1 MQKLTLS
8 QLEQHLFS
16 AADIL
21 RGKMEASEFKEYI
34 FGMLFLKR
42 LSDQFEAEYDKVKN
56 AYKKDGHD
64 EATINILLQNH
75 QFSFNI
81 PESARW
87 QALRHLKKNL
97 GENLNV
103 ALAGIEE
110 ANLSSLED
118 VLKHIDF
125 NKKVGNSKISDSK
138 LIQLIQHFD
147 KIRLRD
153 EDFEFP
159 DLLGAAYEYLIKFF
173 ADSAG
178 KKAGEFYTPSGVV
191 TLLTKILDPKPG
203 MSIYDPTVGSGGM
216 LIQAKEHIKE
226 IYNSDNF
233 SLYGQD
239 AIATTWAMCKMN
251 MILHGITNADIKNE
265 DTLEDPLHTENGQL
279 KQFDRVIANPP
290 FSQNYTKANLKYK
303 ERFSHFMPENG
314 KKGDY
319 MFVQHMIASL
329 KHDGK
334 MGVVMPHGVLFRGSE
349 EGKFRQE
356 LIAKRNILE
365 AVIGLPSGLF
375 YGTGIPAALLI
386 INKAKKDD
394 KILFINAD
402 AEYKEGKNQ
411 NLLRAEDIEKINFVY
426 QNRLELEKYS
436 RLVSLAEIEKED
448 FNLNIRRYIDNTPP
462 PTPHDVKA
470 HLRGGIPKSEWND
483 ELMQSYG
490 ITSDMIFVP
499 KDENYFEFKS
509 QLAEKQNIRELLEQS
524 EPFKTTDETI
534 KAKVSAWYDEY
545 QKLIDEPSSDIAS
558 LYNSGYELIE
568 KAFAN
573 DSVLDRFKVRGIFAS
588 WWVENKFTVKSIKNS
603 GYDYNLL
610 SDSFITSNEA
620 FIGSLSEEQLAL
632 HVKLLELFKKLK
644 TAKEENDKV
653 AVREKILELKEKL
666 FNEDG
671 AEVPFPKE
679 NGSGTLVPHKEL
691 VTSQL
696 KLDAMSIANR
706 YLSEK
711 KQTIIK
717 TLENLWDKYRVS
729 LSEIE
734 SERDEATN
742 EIKTYLS
749 ELGYL

>member
-1 MQKLTLS
+1 MQKLTLG

-42 LSDQFEAEYDKVKN
+42 LSDQFDVEYSKVKE

-64 EATINILLQNH
+64 EDTIEILLQSH
-75 QFSFNI
+75 TFTFNI
-81 PESARW
+81 PQEARW
-87 QALRHLKKNL
+87 QNLRHLKKNI

-103 ALAGIEE
+103 ALSSIED

-138 LIQLIQHFD
+138 LQQLIQHFD
-147 KIRLRD
+147 KVRLRD

-159 DLLGAAYEYLIKFF
+159 DLLGAAYEYLIKYF

-178 KKAGEFYTPSGVV
+178 KKAGEFYTPGGVV
-191 TLLTKILDPKPG
+191 TLLTKLLDPKPG

-251 MILHGITNADIKNE
+251 MILHGIVNADIKNE
-265 DTLEDPLHTENGQL
+265 DTLEKPLHTKDGQL
-279 KQFDRVIANPP
+279 IQFDRVLANPP
-290 FSQNYTKANLKYK
+290 FSQNYKKADLTYK
-303 ERFSHFMPENG
+303 ERFSHFMPEGG

-329 KHDGK
+329 KSDGK

-349 EGKFRQE
+349 EGKFRE
-356 LIAKRNILE
+356 HLIKEREILE

-375 YGTGIPAALLI
+375 YGTGIPASLLI

-402 AEYKEGKNQ
+402 AEYKESKNQ
-411 NLLRAEDIEKINFVY
+411 NLLRAEDIEKINYVY
-426 QNRLELEKYS
+426 QNKVELDKYS
-436 RLVSLAEIEKED
+436 KLLSLEALEKED
-448 FNLNIRRYIDNTPP
+448 FNLNIRRYVDNTPP
-462 PTPHDVKA
+462 SEPHDVKA
-470 HLRGGIPKSEWND
+470 HINGGIPKVEWNKT
-483 ELMQSYG
+483 LMDSFK
-490 ITSDMIFVP
+490 IDSSLIFEE
-499 KDENYFEFKS
+499 KDENYFKFLDEVE
-509 QLAEKQNIRELLEQS
+509 EKQNIRELLENSQG
-524 EPFKTTDETI
+524 FITTDEEVKSI
-534 KAKVSAWYDEY
+534 VSSWYDEY
-545 QKLIDEPSSDIAS
+545 QKLIDEKSSDIAA
-558 LYNSGYELIE
+558 LYTSGYELVEDFFKENI
-568 KAFAN
+568 
-573 DSVLDRFKVRGIFAS
+573 VLDKFKIRGIFAS
-588 WWVENKFTVKSIKNS
+588 WWVNNKFVIKSIKNS
-603 GYDYNLL
+603 GYDYTLL
-610 SDSFITSNEA
+610 SDNFISNNQE
-620 FIGSLSEEQLAL
+620 FISSLNETQKEL
-632 HVKLLELFKKLK
+632 HSKLLDLFKKLK
-644 TAKEENDKV
+644 SQKEENEKIV
-653 AVREKILELKEKL
+653 TREKIEEQKEKL
-666 FNEDG
+666 FEDI
-671 AEVPFPKE
+671 VNIKDWIV
-679 NGSGTLVPHKEL
+679 LEL
-691 VTSQL
+691 KT
-696 KLDAMSIANR
+696 DALNIVNR

-711 KQTIIK
+711 KQAIIK
-717 TLENLWDKYRVS
+717 SIENLWDKYQVS
-729 LSEIE
+729 LKEIE
-734 SERDEATN
+734 NQRDEATN
-742 EIKTYLS
+742 EIKSFLS

>member
-42 LSDQFEAEYDKVKN
+42 LSDQFDAEYDKVK
-56 AYKKDGHD
+56 ATYKKDGHD
-64 EATINILLQNH
+64 EDTINILLQNH
-75 QFSFNI
+75 QFTFNI
-81 PESARW
+81 PQNARW
-87 QALRHLKKNL
+87 QGLRHLKKNL
-97 GENLNV
+97 GEALNV
-103 ALAGIEE
+103 ALASIEE
-110 ANLSSLED
+110 ANLNSLEN
-118 VLKHIDF
+118 VLGYIDF

-159 DLLGAAYEYLIKFF
+159 DLLGAAYEYLIKYF

-303 ERFSHFMPENG
+303 ERFSHFMPEGG

-349 EGKFRQE
+349 EENFREE

-402 AEYKEGKNQ
+402 TEYKEGKNQ
-411 NLLRAEDIEKINFVY
+411 NLLRAEDIEKINFTY
-426 QNRLELEKYS
+426 QNKLELTKYS
-436 RLVSLAEIEKED
+436 RLVTLEEIQKED
-448 FNLNIRRYIDNTPP
+448 FNLNIRRYVDNTPP
-462 PTPHDVKA
+462 LTPHDVKA
-470 HLRGGIPKSEWND
+470 HLKGGIPKAEWND
-483 ELMQSYG
+483 ELMNSYS
-490 ITSDMIFVP
+490 IQSDMLFVS

-509 QLAEKQNIRELLEQS
+509 ELIEKQNIRELLENS
-524 EPFKTTDETI
+524 EAFKTTDDKI
-534 KAKVSAWYDEY
+534 LSKVKGWYEEY
-545 QKLIDEPSSDIAS
+545 QTIIDEPNSNIAT
-558 LYNSGYELIE
+558 LYTSGYELIE
-568 KAFAN
+568 KAFEH
-573 DSVLDRFKVRGIFAS
+573 DTVLDKFKVRGIFAS
-588 WWVENKFTVKSIKNS
+588 WWVENKFTIKSIKNS

-610 SDSFITSNEA
+610 SDSFVASNES
-620 FIGSLSEEQLAL
+620 FLSALNKEQLTT
-632 HVKLLELFKKLK
+632 HIKLLELFKKLK
-644 TAKEENDKV
+644 SAKEENDKIV
-653 AVREKILELKEKL
+653 VREKISELKAEL
-666 FNEDG
+666 FQDVSNI
-671 AEVPFPKE
+671 
-679 NGSGTLVPHKEL
+679 KEL
-691 VTSQL
+691 VILQLQLDSQTI
-696 KLDAMSIANR
+696 SNR

-717 TLENLWDKYRVS
+717 TLENLWDKYKVS
-729 LSEIE
+729 LVQIE

-742 EIKTYLS
+742 EIKTFLM